1 MTYLDYLNRVQAWQ
15 ALGSPNDLQNYLE
28 QQDEENEDQESEED
42 ESEHPAAKVLEK
54 PPPKQMSLGN
64 NSRHRQQSIPNN
76 PNTNPNVQGKD
87 FLKTEIER
95 MITLLRRKQDC
106 GQGVR
111 TYRRVDPGVKS
122 TQAPISLD

>member
-1 MTYLDYLNRVQAWQ
+1 
-15 ALGSPNDLQNYLE
+15 
-28 QQDEENEDQESEED
+28 
-42 ESEHPAAKVLEK
+42 
-54 PPPKQMSLGN
+54 MSLGN
-64 NSRHRQQSIPNN
+64 TTRQRQQSIPNN
-76 PNTNPNVQGKD
+76 PTTNPNVQGKD

-95 MITLLRRKQDC
+95 MISVLRRKQDC

>member
-1 MTYLDYLNRVQAWQ
+1 
-15 ALGSPNDLQNYLE
+15 
-28 QQDEENEDQESEED
+28 
-42 ESEHPAAKVLEK
+42 
-54 PPPKQMSLGN
+54 MSLGN

-106 GQGVR
+106 G
-111 TYRRVDPGVKS
+111 
-122 TQAPISLD
+122 